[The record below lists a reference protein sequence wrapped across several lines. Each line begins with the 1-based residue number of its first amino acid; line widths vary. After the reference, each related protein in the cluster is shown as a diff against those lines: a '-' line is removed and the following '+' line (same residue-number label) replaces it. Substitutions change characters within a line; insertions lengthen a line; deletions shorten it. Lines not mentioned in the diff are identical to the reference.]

1 MDLSCTVLNGLGE
14 DGNDIGDD
22 NRNGDVGVERLE
34 GNDNLDSDVT
44 NDLSGIS
51 TCSVG
56 SRTVGRDILRAPF
69 LVDDDS
75 LVCGSSILVW
85 KEKYERVRNTFT
97 KHIRI

>member
-44 NDLSGIS
+44 NGLSGIS
-51 TCSVG
+51 ACSVG
-56 SRTVGRDILRAPF
+56 SRTVGRDILSATF
-69 LVDDDS
+69 LVDADS
-75 LVCGSSILVW
+75 AVCGWSILDW
-85 KEKYERVRNTFT
+85 KEKY
-97 KHIRI
+97 KC

>member
-34 GNDNLDSDVT
+34 GNDNFDSDVT

-51 TCSVG
+51 ACSVG
-56 SRTVGRDILRAPF
+56 SRTVGRDILSAPF
-69 LVDDDS
+69 LVVAVS
-75 LVCGSSILVW
+75 SVCGCSIFVW
-85 KEKYERVRNTFT
+85 KEKYTCVRNIF
-97 KHIRI
+97 IIF